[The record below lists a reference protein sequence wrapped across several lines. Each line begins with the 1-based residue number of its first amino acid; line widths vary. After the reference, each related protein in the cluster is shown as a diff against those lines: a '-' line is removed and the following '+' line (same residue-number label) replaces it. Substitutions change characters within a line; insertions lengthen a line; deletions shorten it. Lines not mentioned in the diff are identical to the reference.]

1 MTVHKLIAAAV
12 RSGKPRP
19 RLRSGTRKTPP
30 PRPSIEPI
38 QPARAPDPKMIR
50 ISGSVTEGIRDAD
63 YLSATTIDID

>member
-1 MTVHKLIAAAV
+1 MTVHKLMAADV
-12 RSGKPRP
+12 RRGKPRP

-50 ISGSVTEGIRDAD
+50 ISGSVTEGIPDAD
-63 YLSATTIDID
+63 YLSARRIQID